1 MQEQAIQISQPG
13 DAEQLQETRF
23 DTPRPG
29 PGEVL
34 VRQRAIGVNFVDI
47 YHRTGLY
54 PLPMPS
60 ALGVEAAGV
69 VEALGDGVTAF
80 DVGQRVVYA
89 GPPVGAYVSARV
101 LPAERLL
108 ALPDGV
114 SDEAA
119 AASMLRGIT
128 VHMLLNAVWPIRQ
141 GDTLLVHA
149 AAGGLGLLLVQ
160 WAKRR
165 GARVIGTVG
174 SEDKARLARSHGLDH
189 AILYRQQDF
198 VDEVMRLTGGQ
209 GVDFAVDGIGGDT
222 LRRTLAAARPF
233 GMVASVGQAAGSVE
247 TIPLADLGPARSIAL
262 ARPSVFRYLAD
273 PARYR
278 EAGREVL
285 TMLAEGISVPVCDRW
300 PLTEARRA
308 HRLLESGQTTGA
320 MLLVP

>member
-1 MQEQAIQISQPG
+1 MQEYAIQIIQPG
-13 DAEQLQETRF
+13 DAAQLQTHRF

-29 PGEVL
+29 PGEVR

-54 PLPMPS
+54 PLPLP
-60 ALGVEAAGV
+60 ANLGVEAAGV
-69 VEALGDGVTAF
+69 VEAVGEGVTGF
-80 DVGQRVVYA
+80 DVGQRVAYA
-89 GPPVGAYVSARV
+89 GPPVGAYASARV

-108 ALPDGV
+108 HLPDTV
-114 SDEAA
+114 SDDVA
-119 AASMLRGIT
+119 AASLLRGIT
-128 VHMLLNAVWPIRQ
+128 VHMLLTAVRPIRQ

-174 SEDKARLARSHGLDH
+174 SEDKAQLALAHGLDH
-189 AILYRQQDF
+189 AVCHRKQDF
-198 VDEVMRLTGGQ
+198 VAEVMCLTDGQ

-222 LRRTLAAARPF
+222 LRRTLATVRPF
-233 GMVASVGQAAGSVE
+233 GMVASVGQAGGSVE

-273 PARYR
+273 PARYQ
-278 EAGREVL
+278 EAGRAVL
-285 TMLAEGISVPVCDRW
+285 PMLAEGVAVPVSGRL
-300 PLTEARRA
+300 PLTEAARA
-308 HRLLESGQTTGA
+308 HQLLESGQTTGA
-320 MLLVP
+320 LLLQP